1 MYKGL
6 NKISCKKYYERK
18 PYAMYLGEM
27 CPNAQTQSVFPLGE
41 IFNFSGKIWDL
52 ASGLMIV
59 VAV

>member
-1 MYKGL
+1 MQ
-6 NKISCKKYYERK
+6 KYYERK
-18 PYAMYLGEM
+18 SHAMYLGEM

-52 ASGLMIV
+52 ASGIMIV